1 MLLLIPLSGYYYF
14 KFRLMRNKNKI
25 MACPLVPKKFK
36 RRKRRRSKSAP
47 NMPIKNVEVINPL
60 FKSHSDSEVNDTKL

>member
-1 MLLLIPLSGYYYF
+1 MLLLIPLSGYYYP

-25 MACPLVPKKFK
+25 MACPLVPKEFK

-47 NMPIKNVEVINPL
+47 NILIRM
-60 FKSHSDSEVNDTKL
+60 